1 MKDWR
6 YLREHKF
13 STLVVVVVVS
23 IGRIV
28 DSEKVDVVLLHHLVK
43 EKLFLKGVDVVIID
57 GLM

>member
-13 STLVVVVVVS
+13 STLVVVVVS